1 MGKAHISH
9 RRCRCITYI
18 AFFFVVIMTDIDVDM
33 AFWFVDLGALTN
45 GKIFPGLAVGSF
57 VDMRGQTV
65 EFDISILAE
74 IASNTNNII
83 GQMQARNIPGLPVD
97 TRKHE
102 KGEAA
107 GWITGATLG
116 KIVDS
121 AGTVL
126 DAIYLTAEWTVL
138 GVQLIGDRIMTNFSP
153 TVDLISKTIRGG
165 SLTNWPASVDNA
177 GIPLF
182 PAVELCAGVHICTP
196 ATDKAIYMKT
206 THEELEEV
214 GGAITAAPLTQIPT
228 SPASLSAPLNM
239 LELSANMR
247 QQIADLITESNRQA
261 VAQFKVEMQQE
272 KQRAE
277 LMQFAEFATM
287 GTAEHPRGLPVP
299 AGRLAAFLC
308 NLSLA
313 QAKEAQA
320 IFEIIWHHGVSE
332 FSVTGYSGQVQHKQT
347 LHPLV
352 KAQLDAWVE
361 AGNSVPEFFKA
372 NAAELGEMTL
382 YELENHNG

>member
-1 MGKAHISH
+1 MA
-9 RRCRCITYI
+9 
-18 AFFFVVIMTDIDVDM
+18 DIDM
-33 AFWFVDLGALTN
+33 AFWFVDLVALTN
-45 GKIFPGLAVGSF
+45 GKMFPGLAVGSF

-65 EFDISILAE
+65 EFSASVLAE
-74 IASNTNNII
+74 IAVNTNNII
-83 GQMQARNIPGLPVD
+83 GQVQARNIPGLPID
-97 TRKHE
+97 ARKHE

-121 AGTVL
+121 AGTML
-126 DAIYLTAEWTVL
+126 DAIYLTAEWTAL

-165 SLTNWPASVDNA
+165 SLTNWPASVDSA

-206 THEELEEV
+206 THEELEKAG
-214 GGAITAAPLTQIPT
+214 GGATATPLIQTPA
-228 SPASLSAPLNM
+228 SPATLSASLNM
-239 LELSANMR
+239 SELSANMR

-277 LMQFAEFATM
+277 LMQFAESATM
-287 GTAEHPRGLPVP
+287 GTSDHPRGLPVP

-308 NLSLA
+308 NLSSA

-332 FSVTGYSGQVQHKQT
+332 FSVTGYNGQVQHKQA

-352 KAQLDAWVE
+352 KIQLDAWTK

-372 NAAELGEMTL
+372 NAAELGEMAL
-382 YELENHNG
+382 YELENYNG